1 MRCGI
6 QARALQ
12 FLSRRF
18 GKGHCNAHPSED
30 YRENSNRS
38 CNDFKQPVE
47 RIFGGLVADLATIA
61 AEALHFVRSPPSA
74 APCKAHGAYRRTR
87 STAAGTGNPR
97 NGERNARMTV
107 TQRALGHCARNGPAD
122 RAVLCDDFGGY
133 AKQFSFG
140 CVGISDKAALE
151 PGAAAGNVCDG
162 GGDYAAGA

>member
-47 RIFGGLVADLATIA
+47 RIFGGWLRTWQRLPLKRCISSEVRHRL
-61 AEALHFVRSPPSA
+61 LHA
-74 APCKAHGAYRRTR
+74 KHTAPTGA
-87 STAAGTGNPR
+87 
-97 NGERNARMTV
+97 
-107 TQRALGHCARNGPAD
+107 RALSFTDPATPVMESAT
-122 RAVLCDDFGGY
+122 RA
-133 AKQFSFG
+133 
-140 CVGISDKAALE
+140 
-151 PGAAAGNVCDG
+151 
-162 GGDYAAGA
+162 

>member
-47 RIFGGLVADLATIA
+47 RIFGGLVADLERLPLKRCISS
-61 AEALHFVRSPPSA
+61 EVRHRLLHAKHTAPTGARAVPP
-74 APCKAHGAYRRTR
+74 P
-87 STAAGTGNPR
+87 
-97 NGERNARMTV
+97 
-107 TQRALGHCARNGPAD
+107 GPATPVMESAT
-122 RAVLCDDFGGY
+122 RA
-133 AKQFSFG
+133 
-140 CVGISDKAALE
+140 
-151 PGAAAGNVCDG
+151 
-162 GGDYAAGA
+162 

>member
-1 MRCGI
+1 MVERDCPAFTSPPSVKVRFSTMPSTRARISAIRDAAVRPDNSVSTVMARGAKMRTPTSGTCMRCGI

-61 AEALHFVRSPPSA
+61 AEALHFV
-74 APCKAHGAYRRTR
+74 
-87 STAAGTGNPR
+87 
-97 NGERNARMTV
+97 
-107 TQRALGHCARNGPAD
+107 
-122 RAVLCDDFGGY
+122 
-133 AKQFSFG
+133 
-140 CVGISDKAALE
+140 
-151 PGAAAGNVCDG
+151 
-162 GGDYAAGA
+162 